1 MTWNELTLS
10 TTNSIA
16 RHQSNINQLCE
27 EIVTQSK
34 LQADSSSYIELSVYE
49 TIEFAVIN
57 TNSGSHFKAL
67 ETEYP
72 AGLQQPFTFDYIP
85 DSGIYEYITSVYV
98 KYIQIDDVKEYS
110 CGLCNLMDQGQ
121 LGIQWSDDTQDTF
134 IVLHGVQI
142 ISVLQ
147 NGTWQQKIDL
157 AKDKLK
163 TDMILKFNQIN
174 LLRQSIDN
182 IKNPDDLIIPCDYL
196 ALALIY
202 TELSLNG
209 LNQIYVQKRNWY
221 WKQYMLALQNAIMT
235 IDVGYNWSPNTNTGK
250 LSI

>member
-34 LQADSSSYIELSVYE
+34 LRADSSSYIVLSVYDS
-49 TIEFAVIN
+49 IDFAVIN
-57 TNSGSHFKAL
+57 TNSGSYFKAL

-72 AGLQQPFTFDYIP
+72 AGLQQPFTFDHIP
-85 DSGIYEYITSVYV
+85 DRDIYEYITSVHV
-98 KYIQIDDVKEYS
+98 KYFQIDDVKEYS
-110 CGLCNLMDQGQ
+110 CRNNIIDFGAYL
-121 LGIQWSDDTQDTF
+121 QWSDDTHSY
-134 IVLHGVQI
+134 INLYGIQI

-163 TDMILKFNQIN
+163 TDLILKFNQIN

-209 LNQIYVQKRNWY
+209 LNQIYEQKRNWY